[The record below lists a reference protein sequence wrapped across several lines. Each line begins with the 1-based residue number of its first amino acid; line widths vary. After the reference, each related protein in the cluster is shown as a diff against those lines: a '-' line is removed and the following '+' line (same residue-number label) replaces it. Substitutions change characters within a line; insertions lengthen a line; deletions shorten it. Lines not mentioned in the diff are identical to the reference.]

1 MTRLLVAVALGLVL
15 PVRGGGVEGGAVV
28 LKPRSEVAGPYVHLG
43 EVAEVSGDPAW
54 KDIFLGAAPAD
65 GETVRITR
73 QEVQRRLAFLA
84 IPVQVEGAEE
94 TELRLAPPA
103 SARQRL
109 LKDLRAEMDRR
120 LRALP
125 AEGGSLWR
133 LAPGELALPAAW
145 AKAEVLALGSVLPG
159 GGEVEASLR
168 GSAADGR
175 PEEASLVVAV
185 LKVRPVAVALRGLRA
200 NQVITGQDVAMRE
213 LPAPQIPLG
222 AMDRVDAC
230 IGSLALRPVAAEGI
244 LVASALVAPRLVSRG
259 SLCVL
264 SERAGKVR
272 VRCQGKALADG
283 RLDEWLPFEIVD
295 SRKTVRARVRA
306 VGEAELCLEE
316 AP

>member
-1 MTRLLVAVALGLVL
+1 MPRLLLFLAVAAAL
-15 PVRGGGVEGGAVV
+15 PVWGDSVV
-28 LKPRSEVAGPYVHLG
+28 LNPRAEVAGPYVRLG

-54 KDIFLGAAPAD
+54 QDILLGPAPAA
-65 GETVRITR
+65 GETARMSRREIQLRLDHLALSVR
-73 QEVQRRLAFLA
+73 
-84 IPVQVEGAEE
+84 VEGAEE
-94 TELRLAPPA
+94 AELRLAPPA
-103 SARQRL
+103 PERQRL
-109 LKDLRAEMDRR
+109 LKDLRAELARR
-120 LRALP
+120 LEALP
-125 AEGGSLWR
+125 AEAGSLWR

-145 AKAEVLALGSVLPG
+145 RKAEVLALGSVRPE

-168 GSAADGR
+168 GSGSDGR
-175 PEEASLVVAV
+175 GEEVSLAVAV

-200 NQVITGQDVAMRE
+200 NQVVTSQDVALRE
-213 LPAPQIPLG
+213 LPADRIPLG
-222 AMDRVDAC
+222 AMARVDAC
-230 IGSLALRPVAAEGI
+230 VGSLALRPVAAEGI

-283 RLDEWLPFEIVD
+283 RLDEWVPFEIVD

-306 VGEAELCLEE
+306 VGEAELRLEE